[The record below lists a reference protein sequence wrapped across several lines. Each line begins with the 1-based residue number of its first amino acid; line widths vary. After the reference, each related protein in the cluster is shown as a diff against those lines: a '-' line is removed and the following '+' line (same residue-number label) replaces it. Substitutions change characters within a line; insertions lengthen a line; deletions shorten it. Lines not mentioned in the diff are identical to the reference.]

1 MVMEPLALR
10 MVIRQ
15 TWVRGRYLSEG
26 EEAGVEDVS
35 AFRLERMELG
45 VVIFDEID
53 VEVADLD
60 VG

>member
-1 MVMEPLALR
+1 MR

-15 TWVRGRYLSEG
+15 TWVRGRYLCEG

-35 AFRLERMELG
+35 AFRLERVELG
-45 VVIFDEID
+45 VVVFDEID
-53 VEVADLD
+53 VKVADLY